1 MNNLSLQQV
10 YYIIRT
16 FKINI
21 MTQIVTLTVNPAI
34 DKSTKFSGLVAE
46 QKIRCE
52 EPSLD
57 AGGGGINVS
66 KAISRL
72 GGKSLAVF
80 TAGGSSGKLL
90 QDLLKKESIDY
101 QAIVTKNSTRE
112 NFIAVDILTNSQ
124 YRFGMPGAEILPK
137 EASEILKQ
145 IEQLKPTY
153 LVASGSLPTGL
164 GDDFYEKVAAVSRK
178 IGSRLIVDT
187 SGEPLK
193 MAIDEGVYLLKPN
206 VGELAK
212 LVGANTLEIDQV
224 DEAAREIIAKGGCE
238 IVVVSLGP
246 QGAVLVTKDICEH
259 IPAPS
264 VQKKSTVGAGDSM
277 VGGMVWAL
285 STKKSMQEMLRW
297 GVACGSAATM
307 NEGTQLFKKEDAE
320 RLFVWLQKYK

>member
-1 MNNLSLQQV
+1 MK
-10 YYIIRT
+10 II
-16 FKINI
+16 
-21 MTQIVTLTVNPAI
+21 TLTVNPAI

-52 EPSLD
+52 SPHFD

-66 KAISRL
+66 KAIARL

-80 TAGGSSGKLL
+80 TAGGPSGELL

-101 QAIVTKNSTRE
+101 QTIKTKNWTRE
-112 NFIAVDILTNSQ
+112 NFIGVDILTNAQ
-124 YRFGMPGAEILPK
+124 YRFGMPGAEILPE
-137 EASEILKQ
+137 EATEILKQ

-153 LVASGSLPTGL
+153 LVASGSLSTGL

-178 IGSRLIVDT
+178 IGSKLIIDT

-193 MAIDEGVYLLKPN
+193 YAIDEGVYLLKPN

-212 LVGANTLEIDQV
+212 LVGAEALEIDQV
-224 DEAAREIIAKGGCE
+224 DDAAREIIAKGGCE

-259 IPAPS
+259 IPAPA

-285 STKKSMQEMLRW
+285 LTGKSLPEMLRW

-320 RLFVWLQKYK
+320 RLFTWLQKYK